1 MEKIKYFCQIRVI
14 TQKDPILKL
23 SRINNFYLFFFG
35 IAVILFLQSCSV
47 KKNNLGNR
55 VYHNITAH
63 YNAYWNGKESYNEGL
78 KQLNSS
84 LRNNYSEIL
93 PVFNY
98 GTELDA
104 KALSP
109 YMERAIQKSSVVI
122 QQHSMRFKNKEYNR
136 WVDDA
141 YLLLGKSYFYMGEYV
156 SARRTFEFMIDEF
169 KSTPA
174 EYEAMLWL
182 VRTYNR
188 TKQFEKSGPLL
199 KQFQDLVDYEKVPL
213 SQQREFPLVYA
224 SFYLLQ
230 GKYAESVD
238 FLNNAIEINN
248 DKQLITRLKFI
259 LAQVYQNQGNLEA
272 ASELFLEVVHR
283 NPAYDMAFNA
293 RINMAKSY
301 YAGAG
306 NSDEIIQSLEV
317 LLKDSKNE
325 EFRDQI
331 YHVLAEVA
339 LKKGDQ
345 LSAINYLIQ
354 AVALSSNNNFQKVT
368 SSLTLADLYF
378 NKGIYKNAKLYY
390 DTAMQ
395 VVPIGYPDQQALID
409 RTRVLVSLVA
419 HLETIQLQ
427 DSLQRISRMPE
438 EERLAVVDAII
449 SEITSKEK
457 MEQTA
462 QREQMQDLSIARQQ
476 QNAFSQNQ
484 GSGAWYFYNPST
496 LSYGFTEF
504 VSKWGRR
511 PLEDNWR
518 LSQKQVQNIGFSE
531 NVSQAE
537 TSDEKNLKSQG
548 KAISKED
555 RNYYLKD
562 IPLSET
568 QLHESDNK
576 IIEALYQSAMLF
588 KEGLKD
594 TTRAIAQFERLIGHY
609 PDNEFM
615 LQAYYYLHKLYL
627 STDLNKS
634 NSYKQQLL
642 SQFPNSDY
650 AKVIINP
657 DYFKQLSA
665 QKSEIETLY
674 FDTYQAYENEQYYV
688 SITLSDRAIANYS
701 DSILIPKFEYIRAL
715 SIGRIEEIDSLLI
728 NMRRIIAKY
737 PSSEVVPLAKNLIS
751 YLNSTSTQT
760 ARDSIATL
768 AVEEGIVG
776 NFKFHPDTT
785 HLYILIINTERV
797 NLEAV
802 KLRLSDFNLKRTFS
816 KPLTIADFVISGNS
830 NWLAVMGFGNKQEAK
845 DYIDEMNK
853 DEYVLSMF
861 NKEEYRHFVISVD
874 NYSILLQD
882 KNIDEY
888 LRFYYKHY
896 QTTN

>member
-14 TQKDPILKL
+14 TQKDPVLKL
-23 SRINNFYLFFFG
+23 SRISYVFYFGLVLMLFFQ
-35 IAVILFLQSCSV
+35 ACSV

-63 YNAYWNGKESYNEGL
+63 YNAYWNGKESYKEGL

-84 LRNNYSEIL
+84 LHNNYSEIL
-93 PVFNY
+93 PIFNY
-98 GTELDA
+98 GTEQDA
-104 KALSP
+104 KAVSP
-109 YMERAIQKSSVVI
+109 FMERAIQKASIVI

-141 YLLLGKSYFYMGEYV
+141 YLLLGKSYFYRGEFV
-156 SARRTFEFMIDEF
+156 SARRTFEFMLDKF

-188 TKQFEKSGPLL
+188 TKQFEKSGPIL

-213 SQQREFPLVYA
+213 SQKREFPLVYA

-230 GKYAESVD
+230 QKFAESVE

-248 DKQLITRLKFI
+248 DKQLVTRLKFI
-259 LAQVYQNQGNLEA
+259 LGQVYQNQGNLEA

-283 NPAYDMAFNA
+283 NPSYDMAFNA
-293 RINMAKSY
+293 RINMAKCY

-306 NSDEIIQSLEV
+306 NANEIIQSLEV
-317 LLKDSKNE
+317 LLKDSKNK

-331 YHVLAEVA
+331 YHVLAEIS
-339 LKKGDQ
+339 LKEGDQ
-345 LSAINYLIQ
+345 ASAINYLIQ
-354 AVALSSNNNFQKVT
+354 AVALSANNNFQKVT

-378 NKGIYKNAKLYY
+378 DKGVYKNAKLYY

-395 VVPIGYPDQQALID
+395 VMPIGYPDQQILID
-409 RTRVLVSLVA
+409 RTGVLVSLVA
-419 HLETIQLQ
+419 HLETIQVQ

-438 EERLAVVDAII
+438 KERLAVIDAII
-449 SEITSKEK
+449 SELASKEK
-457 MEQTA
+457 VEQTA
-462 QREQMQDLSIARQQ
+462 QRQQMQELSIARQQ
-476 QNAFSQNQ
+476 QNTFSQNQ
-484 GSGAWYFYNPST
+484 GGGAWYFYNPST

-518 LSQKQVQNIGFSE
+518 LSQKQAQNIGFSE
-531 NVSQAE
+531 NVRQAE
-537 TSDEKNLKSQG
+537 TRDVEDLKSQG
-548 KAISKED
+548 KAISKKD

-562 IPLSET
+562 IPLGDA
-568 QLHESDNK
+568 QLRESDNK

-594 TTRAIAQFERLIGHY
+594 TTRAIGQFEALIQSY
-609 PDNEFM
+609 PDNEFKI
-615 LQAYYYLHKLYL
+615 QAYYYLNKLYL
-627 STDLNKS
+627 ASDLFKS

-665 QKSEIETLY
+665 LRSEIETLY
-674 FDTYQAYENEQYYV
+674 FDAYQAYKNEQYYV
-688 SITLSDRAIANYS
+688 CINLSDRAIANYN

-715 SIGRIEEIDSLLI
+715 SIGRIEEVDSLLI
-728 NMRRIIAKY
+728 NMRRIITKY
-737 PSSEVVPLAKNLIS
+737 PSSEVVPQAKRLIS
-751 YLNSTSTQT
+751 YLNLSNPMSG
-760 ARDSIATL
+760 RDSL
-768 AVEEGIVG
+768 AMIPFEEEIMS
-776 NFKFHPDTT
+776 NFNFHPDTT

-802 KLRLSDFNLKRTFS
+802 KLRLSDFDLKRSLS
-816 KPLTIADFVISGNS
+816 KPLTIVSFIMSENS
-830 NWLAVMGFGNKQEAK
+830 NWLAVMGFGNKQEAQE
-845 DYIDEMNK
+845 YINEMNK

-861 NKEEYRHFVISVD
+861 NKEEYVQFVISVD
-874 NYSILLQD
+874 NYSILLLD
-882 KNIDEY
+882 KNIAEY
-888 LRFYYKHY
+888 LKFYYKHY
-896 QTTN
+896 QTNN

>member
-1 MEKIKYFCQIRVI
+1 LEKIKYFCEIRVI
-14 TQKDPILKL
+14 TQKNPILKL
-23 SRINNFYLFFFG
+23 SHINNFYPFYFG
-35 IAVILFLQSCSV
+35 IAVLLFLQSCSV

-63 YNAYWNGKESYNEGL
+63 YNAYWNGKESYKEGL
-78 KQLNSS
+78 KQMNSS

-93 PVFNY
+93 PIFNY
-98 GTELDA
+98 GTDQYA

-169 KSTPA
+169 KSTPS

-213 SQQREFPLVYA
+213 SQQREFPMVYA
-224 SFYLLQ
+224 SYYLLQ
-230 GKYAESVD
+230 EKYAESVE
-238 FLNNAIEINN
+238 FLNNAIDINN

-293 RINMAKSY
+293 KINMAKSY
-301 YAGAG
+301 FAGVG
-306 NSDEIIQSLEV
+306 NSDEIIQSLEM
-317 LLKDSKNE
+317 LLNDSKNE
-325 EFRDQI
+325 EFCDQI
-331 YHVLAEVA
+331 YHALAEIA
-339 LKKGDQ
+339 LKEDDQ
-345 LSAINYLIQ
+345 SSAINYLIQ
-354 AVALSSNNNFQKVT
+354 AVALSSNNNFQKVS

-395 VVPIGYPDQQALID
+395 VMPIGYPDQQALIN

-419 HLETIQLQ
+419 HLETIQIQ
-427 DSLQRISRMPE
+427 DSLQKISRMPE
-438 EERLAVVDAII
+438 EERLAVIDAII
-449 SEITSKEK
+449 SDITSKDK

-462 QREQMQDLSIARQQ
+462 ERERMQDLSIARQQ
-476 QNAFSQNQ
+476 QNTFSQNQ
-484 GSGAWYFYNPST
+484 GDGAWYFYNPST

-504 VSKWGRR
+504 VGKWGRR

-518 LSQKQVQNIGFSE
+518 LSQKQVQNMGFSE
-531 NVSQAE
+531 NVRQTE
-537 TSDEKNLKSQG
+537 TRDEEDLKLQG
-548 KAISKED
+548 KAISKKD
-555 RNYYLKD
+555 RNYYLND
-562 IPLSET
+562 IPLSEN
-568 QLHESDNK
+568 QLNESNNK

-594 TTRAIAQFERLIGHY
+594 TTRAIGQFETLMQNY
-609 PDNEFM
+609 PDNEFKI
-615 LQAYYYLHKLYL
+615 QAFYYLHKLYL
-627 STDLNKS
+627 SKELNKS
-634 NSYKQQLL
+634 TYYKQQLL
-642 SQFPNSDY
+642 SQYPNSDY

-657 DYFKQLSA
+657 DYFKQLS
-665 QKSEIETLY
+665 SLRGEIETLY

-688 SITLSDRAIANYS
+688 SISLSDRAIANYN

-715 SIGRIEEIDSLLI
+715 SIGRIEELDSLLI
-728 NMRRIIAKY
+728 NMQRIIAKY
-737 PSSEVVPLAKNLIS
+737 PNSEVVPLAKNLIS

-760 ARDSIATL
+760 GRDSMTIMPEK
-768 AVEEGIVG
+768 EEIKS
-776 NFKFHPDTT
+776 NFYFQPDTT

-816 KPLTIADFVISGNS
+816 RSLTIANFVVTENS
-830 NWLAVMGFGNKQEAK
+830 NWLAVMGFGNKQEAQ
-845 DYIDEMNK
+845 DYINEMNK

-861 NKEEYRHFVISVD
+861 NKEEYRHFVITAN

-882 KNIDEY
+882 KDIDEY
-888 LRFYYKHY
+888 LKFYYKHY

>member
-1 MEKIKYFCQIRVI
+1 M
-14 TQKDPILKL
+14 QKDPILKL
-23 SRINNFYLFFFG
+23 SRITNFYLFYFG
-35 IAVILFLQSCSV
+35 IALLLFLQSCSV

-63 YNAYWNGKESYNEGL
+63 YNAYWNGKESYKEGL

-93 PVFNY
+93 PIFNY
-98 GTELDA
+98 GTDQDA
-104 KALSP
+104 KALIP
-109 YMERAIQKSSVVI
+109 FMERAIQKSSVVI

-141 YLLLGKSYFYMGEYV
+141 YLLLGKSYFYLGEYV
-156 SARRTFEFMIDEF
+156 SARRTFEFIIDGF

-188 TKQFEKSGPLL
+188 TRQFEKSGPLL
-199 KQFQDLVDYEKVPL
+199 KQFQDLIDYEKVPL
-213 SQQREFPLVYA
+213 SQQREFPMIYA
-224 SFYLLQ
+224 NFYLLQ
-230 GKYAESVD
+230 EKYTESVD
-238 FLNNAIEINN
+238 LLNDAIEINN

-272 ASELFLEVVHR
+272 ASELYLEVVHR
-283 NPAYDMAFNA
+283 NPTYEMAFNA

-331 YHVLAEVA
+331 YHVLAEIA
-339 LKKGDQ
+339 LKEGDQ
-345 LSAINYLIQ
+345 SSAINYLIQ
-354 AVALSSNNNFQKVT
+354 AVALSSNNNFQKVA
-368 SSLTLADLYF
+368 SSIALADSYF

-390 DTAMQ
+390 DTALQ
-395 VVPIGYPDQQALID
+395 VMPIGYPDQQALIE

-427 DSLQRISRMPE
+427 DSLQKISRMPE
-438 EERLAVVDAII
+438 EERLTVIDAII
-449 SEITSKEK
+449 SEIASKEK
-457 MEQTA
+457 VEQT
-462 QREQMQDLSIARQQ
+462 EQLERMQDLSIARQQ
-476 QNAFSQNQ
+476 QNTFSQNQ

-504 VSKWGRR
+504 ISKWGRR

-518 LSQKQVQNIGFSE
+518 LSQKQVQNMGFSE
-531 NVSQAE
+531 NASRLE
-537 TSDEKNLKSQG
+537 IRDEEDLKLQE
-548 KAISKED
+548 KAISKKD

-562 IPLSET
+562 IPLNEI
-568 QLHESDNK
+568 QLQESNNK

-594 TTRAIAQFERLIGHY
+594 TARAIVQFEALIQNY
-609 PDNEFM
+609 PDNEYKI
-615 LQAYYYLHKLYL
+615 QAHYYLHKLYL
-627 STDLNKS
+627 SRELNKS
-634 NSYKQQLL
+634 TYYKQQLL

-657 DYFKQLSA
+657 DYFKQSSA
-665 QKSEIETLY
+665 LRSEIETLY
-674 FDTYQAYENEQYYV
+674 FDAYQAHENEQYYV
-688 SITLSDRAIANYS
+688 SINLCDRAIASYN

-715 SIGRIEEIDSLLI
+715 SMGRIEEVDSLLI
-728 NMRRIIAKY
+728 NLKRIIAKY
-737 PSSEVVPLAKNLIS
+737 PDSEVVPLAKNLIF

-760 ARDSIATL
+760 GRDSIAMMP
-768 AVEEGIVG
+768 VEEEIIG
-776 NFKFHPDTT
+776 NFYFHPDTT

-802 KLRLSDFNLKRTFS
+802 KLRLSDFNLKLAFL
-816 KPLTIADFVISGNS
+816 KPLTIANFIVSENN
-830 NWLAVMGFGNKQEAK
+830 NWLAVMGLGNKQEAQ
-845 DYIDEMNK
+845 DYINEMNK
-853 DEYVLSMF
+853 DAYVLSIF
-861 NKEEYRHFVISVD
+861 NKEEYRHFVISAN
-874 NYSILLQD
+874 NYWILLQD

-888 LRFYYKHY
+888 LKFYYKHY